1 MTNAVLV
8 ATPFVTLAAA
18 AGAAG
23 TYWYYIQSPEPAS
36 SRAVAAGDAHV
47 SVTPT
52 RPGGDDPSRII
63 YLNREGAAL
72 RAGADDAKLNHSS
85 IVKNSGRGAVDIP
98 PFAGTP
104 KAWDTFVQ
112 CTREKFAPFA
122 VSIVDRRPIEGSY
135 IMAVVGGKAQELGL
149 EESHAAGEDHDH
161 EVTGLAPFNGKSIAN
176 AVVLI
181 FAHSLREDPRRMCE
195 TGAMEIAH
203 AYGLDHSRSCKE
215 LMSYMTPCGP
225 RSFTNADLACG
236 EHADRACEGGRPTQ
250 NSYVR
255 LLEAIGSPSTNQAA
269 R

>member
-1 MTNAVLV
+1 MINALLV

-23 TYWYYIQSPEPAS
+23 GYWYYMQPAE
-36 SRAVAAGDAHV
+36 SRGTTAAAGGDSRV
-47 SVTPT
+47 SVPT
-52 RPGGDDPSRII
+52 VHPGGDEPSRVI

-72 RAGADDAKLNHSS
+72 SAGTDDSRLNRSS
-85 IVKNSGRGAVDIP
+85 IVKNSGRSSVDIP
-98 PFAGTP
+98 PFVGAP
-104 KAWDTFVQ
+104 KAWDSFVQ

-122 VSIVDRRPIEGSY
+122 VSIVDRRPVEGSY

-161 EVTGLAPFNGKSIAN
+161 EVTGLAPFNGRTIAH

-181 FAHSLREDPRRMCE
+181 FARSMKEDPRRMCE

-225 RSFTNADLACG
+225 RSFTNADLPCG

-255 LLEAIGSPSTNQAA
+255 LLEAIGSPGSTHAA